1 MIIIVSQFR
10 KYEIDSSLR
19 ILHSIPKRSVVI
31 EVKASFDLADHK
43 ILHKDKLFPTIN
55 KHLCNK
61 ILVNIDY

>member
-55 KHLCNK
+55 KHLCNQ